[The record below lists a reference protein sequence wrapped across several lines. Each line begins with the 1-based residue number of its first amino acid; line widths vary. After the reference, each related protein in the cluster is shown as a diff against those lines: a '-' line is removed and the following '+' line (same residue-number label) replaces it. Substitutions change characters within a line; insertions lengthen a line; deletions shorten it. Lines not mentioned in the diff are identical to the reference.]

1 MKNIIVAI
9 ALFALFGLSGC
20 IGNGGG
26 VNSSGVPKTLII
38 GMVETEKI
46 DELKK
51 AREAI
56 RKYLQEKLKMPVQII
71 YTNDYTGII
80 EALKSNK
87 IHMAEMPPFAYV
99 IATRA
104 MQLTPIVT
112 LGSNGKPI
120 TYKSVLIVNA
130 HSNLKTM
137 DDVKARASKLTLCFV
152 DPAST
157 SGHLI
162 PRAYLTSIG
171 LNPDSAFK
179 QVIFAGSH
187 SASVL
192 SVKSNKI
199 DVGCTTDLIFSLM
212 TQAKMLSEDDIR
224 VIWRSA
230 PIVSDPIVARSD
242 LNKDFV
248 KKVQNAYVDFNKE
261 HPEIL
266 SKFTKIFFHDTL
278 TRSYIPVQDSMYNG
292 LRKIANSVKDL
303 KAN

>member
-1 MKNIIVAI
+1 MKNVIIAI
-9 ALFALFGLSGC
+9 ALFALLGFSGC
-20 IGNGGG
+20 TGNGGT
-26 VNSSGVPKTLII
+26 VNTSGVPKTLII

-51 AREAI
+51 ARESI

-71 YTNDYTGII
+71 YTNDYAGII
-80 EALKSNK
+80 EALKANK

-99 IATRA
+99 IATRT
-104 MQLTPIVT
+104 MKLTPIVT

-130 HSNLKTM
+130 HGNLKTM
-137 DDVKARASKLTLCFV
+137 DDVKAKASKLTLCFV

-162 PRAYLTSIG
+162 PRAYLNSVG

-212 TQAKMLSEDDIR
+212 MQAKMLNEDDIR